1 MSSEPVAVSSFST
14 EYVDWEDHV
23 HDGIQ
28 TPRNPALVWS
38 QVGVYGAYEGPPNEL
53 RSCSLARRQSIW
65 FVHLS
70 CIGRLVD
77 TSVTLPR
84 PTAGHVFPLSLSL
97 SLSFCPGAC
106 IDFTQHS
113 FKPSS
118 TKNSYAAQT
127 QLSREPDCNRITC
140 TLPFS
145 IKRIVRVSHVD
156 FSLTAAFGWSES
168 VTPSPNCITVVD

>member
-1 MSSEPVAVSSFST
+1 MSSESVSVSSFST
-14 EYVDWEDHV
+14 EYVDREDHV

-53 RSCSLARRQSIW
+53 RSCSLAHSQSIW

-70 CIGRLVD
+70 CIDRLVD
-77 TSVTLPR
+77 ASVTLPR
-84 PTAGHVFPLSLSL
+84 PTAGHVFPLSLS
-97 SLSFCPGAC
+97 FCPGAR

-118 TKNSYAAQT
+118 TKNSYTAQT
-127 QLSREPDCNRITC
+127 QLSWENRITC

-145 IKRIVRVSHVD
+145 IKRVVRVSHMGLSVA
-156 FSLTAAFGWSES
+156 AAFGWSES
-168 VTPSPNCITVVD
+168 VTPSPNCITFVD